1 MGYPLNDLGKAL
13 TTQIY
18 HTVLGG
24 DDAVPPPKNTFFTW
38 CTPGLPFSA
47 EDLDF
52 CAKGIF
58 SAPTAEEMNTRLN
71 HAFALGA
78 LLDFIP
84 DVGAPYSN
92 DRQEGMYK
100 PDAEKRLSEMYRQIL
115 RFSTTVSHD
124 LTEEEQAKLEKFRG
138 KLFVTK
144 KVKDLV
150 SDEEKEVIEESPLLH
165 AYNEKM
171 AAYIGAATEY
181 NAKRAAAAGATGPE
195 GKAAVADWA
204 MNAQMYALKV
214 KAAADAWTAAGYRN
228 EIDEINAFINQTTER
243 SLKLWKQS
251 LEEAY
256 EKGVISSP
264 EVPLPFHYTT
274 LVPGN
279 IANAGGWTGLGVS
292 HEHKVETLDEETT
305 SWKAGG
311 GVNFGLFS
319 VGGSAGGTK
328 TEVDAGEQVESFKL
342 TFEMAQAVIVRP
354 WFYPEWF
361 ANRGW
366 TMGPDWTFGADPSDG
381 ANPPNGTF
389 IGYPTQ
395 AIFVRN
401 VTIESA
407 EFVKK
412 YHDVKS
418 KVDADASIGWGP
430 FRLSGGYGHDEHH
443 SKTETTADGT
453 TLTVGGMQ
461 IIGFVNH
468 LLGKAPN
475 PLEEFKPEDFS

>member
-13 TTQIY
+13 TSQIY
-18 HTVLGG
+18 HSVMGG
-24 DDAVPPPKNTFFTW
+24 DDTVPPPKNTFFTW
-38 CTPGLPFSA
+38 CMPGLPFSA

-52 CAKGIF
+52 CSKGIF

-84 DVGAPYSN
+84 DVGAPYGN

-115 RFSTTVSHD
+115 RFSKTVSHE

-144 KVKDLV
+144 KVTDLV
-150 SDEEKEVIEESPLLH
+150 TDEEKEVIEESPMLR

-171 AAYIGAATEY
+171 AAYIAAATEY
-181 NAKRAAAAGATGPE
+181 NAKRAAAAGAAGPE

-214 KAAADAWTAAGYRN
+214 KAAADAWTSAGRN
-228 EIDEINAFINQTTER
+228 EIDEINAYINQTTER

-264 EVPLPFHYTT
+264 EVPLPFRYTT

-279 IANAGGWTGLGVS
+279 IANAGGWTGLTVS
-292 HEHKVETLDEETT
+292 HEHSVVTLDEQTT

-311 GVNFGLFS
+311 GLNFGLS
-319 VGGSAGGTK
+319 VGGDASGSK
-328 TEVDAGEQVESFKL
+328 TEVKSTEEVEKFTL
-342 TFEMAQAVIVRP
+342 RFQMAQAVIVRP

-381 ANPPNGTF
+381 GNPPQGTF

-395 AIFVRN
+395 ALFVKD
-401 VTIESA
+401 VVIESA

-412 YHDVKS
+412 YEDVKS
-418 KVDADASIGWGP
+418 KFGADANIGWGP
-430 FRLSGGYGHDEHH
+430 LRLSGGYSKDAHH
-443 SKTETTADGT
+443 SKIETTANGS

-461 IIGFVNH
+461 IVGFVNH

-475 PLEEFKPEDFS
+475 PLPEFKPEDFS